1 MAELARV
8 VLSAAGG
15 VRGRPPIVAV
25 DGRSSSGKTTL
36 ARRLQAELPGAMTV
50 HTATDTTIAQGAS
63 VTFTTPAGAGPPHN
77 VNFPDEPKPTC
88 KLSTSDA
95 GSPPPMPAAVARGWT
110 GTCAFDQ
117 PGAYRF
123 ICDRHPAMTGTITVA
138 ASATPTATPV
148 ANVPAPLPTPAGGAA
163 PSPTGAIGAAPAS
176 PRAAI
181 WVNVDHHQ
189 SGARVHGS
197 LVVTTPAA
205 RLEIT
210 LFSRRVALG
219 MAGRRRVP
227 VGRSLTSDVPAGARS
242 FSIGLSARARRAL
255 RTRGRL
261 SVLVQVQATA
271 PGATPVTR
279 LQAVRLTPAMPASGP
294 NRGLGSW

>member
-1 MAELARV
+1 MFMSTRRV
-8 VLSAAGG
+8 VWMIIASSALAAVPALALGQT
-15 VRGRPPIVAV
+15 PPIAASYTPF
-25 DGRSSSGKTTL
+25 DSGGGGATFRWYVEGTTS
-36 ARRLQAELPGAMTV
+36 
-50 HTATDTTIAQGAS
+50 TDTTIAQGTA
-63 VTFTTPAGAGPPHN
+63 VTFTTPGGAGPPHN
-77 VNFPDEPKPTC
+77 INFPDEPKPTC
-88 KLSTSDA
+88 KLSTNDA
-95 GSPPPMPAAVARGWT
+95 GSPPPMPATVARGWT

-148 ANVPAPLPTPAGGAA
+148 ASVPTP
-163 PSPTGAIGAAPAS
+163 PPTGAIGPAAAPA
-176 PRAAI
+176 PARAAI
-181 WVNVDHHQ
+181 WVKVDHHQ

-210 LFSRRVALG
+210 LLSRRVALG
-219 MAGRRRVP
+219 MTGRRRIP
-227 VGRSLTSDVPAGARS
+227 VGRSLTSGVPAGARS
-242 FSIGLSARARRAL
+242 FSIGLNARARRAL

-261 SVLVQVQATA
+261 SVLVQVQASA

-279 LQAVRLTPAMPASGP
+279 LQAVRLIPARPTSGRS
-294 NRGLGSW
+294 RGLAS